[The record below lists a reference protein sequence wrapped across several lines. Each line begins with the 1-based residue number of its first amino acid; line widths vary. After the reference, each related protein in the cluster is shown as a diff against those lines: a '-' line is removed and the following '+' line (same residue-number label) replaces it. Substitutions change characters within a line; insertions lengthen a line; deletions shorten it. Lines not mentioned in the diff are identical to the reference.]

1 VGSRQPRLPLPDDGA
16 LITRTLWSDS
26 EALRIAESWV
36 RRRIYGLEKE
46 QARALYDLY
55 LQSYRELAG
64 ALTTAYDSDGKPI
77 FARRAVLLEQMER
90 EINALAAM
98 AEIRI
103 DTALIDAYQQGYA
116 GRAWVLDQATNPDIP
131 VRLRPV
137 LPTQAIRSLLLQPL
151 MGRDKRYL
159 GQDWHTEL
167 GFAREEFILRTKRSL
182 TASMAQGE
190 GMAAA
195 MRRLRDEYGIQTDR
209 RKGFKRNFYQT
220 TMIARTE
227 IMRASNLGALAVYEE
242 NADILSGVE
251 LVATKDERTCTICG
265 ALDGKR
271 WKFGDPN
278 LVTPPSDTH
287 PGCILPGQTV
297 DLPGKLVGAS
307 KSFYVGRA
315 VEILLRSGRRIAIT
329 ANHPVLTPGGWK
341 RAEMITE
348 ADHLISTGDA
358 QRIVLGVNPD
368 DEYGP
373 TVIEQV
379 FNALMVSAPMGAAR
393 VKPASEYFYGDGR
406 FVHGDISVVLADGFL
421 LSEGEPALTQPAS
434 KHVFDGGG
442 MAEGTF
448 ASPRGAFHGGNG
460 LAASPRGF
468 VGAGQH
474 AVTLFG
480 SSGGP
485 AGEHG
490 IGNGARGNT
499 RFEQPSA
506 QNSSGKPI
514 FEGKGLFGF
523 AGEVALENGIEFG
536 NIHAA
541 VTQSA
546 NGLPDDAAHNF
557 SIDSGLARQFRDRFA
572 SLITVDPVDG
582 VRHFDFAGH
591 VFDLQCEPYQLYI
604 CNGIIVKNCRCT
616 LVPVLID
623 ERLMNEVAGI
633 RETYSE
639 WAARNGMITDGGLDE
654 QRGAAPTSTG
664 AGKSAREGSGTIL
677 SREDFVRRLNA
688 QDINSDQ
695 FIEEIES
702 YVKEGYKALR
712 MAQKNPDDPYW
723 GQFLENANL
732 IEAGLRQM
740 PYYDGKIYRGFKF
753 VSEEEW
759 RGPTAVG
766 EIVQFKAMASFSREI
781 HPFYA
786 KEGHIVYEVI
796 QNRSGVS
803 IERLS
808 TLPDETEVLV
818 PSGTTYRVVSITQR
832 AELPPDHP
840 LYVKPYE
847 QSEMAKQLG
856 LIPKPRPSGL
866 LFVLEELNE

>member
-1 VGSRQPRLPLPDDGA
+1 VGRSRQPRLPLPDDGA

-26 EALRIAESWV
+26 EALRTAESWV

-46 QARALYDLY
+46 QARALYELY
-55 LQSYRELAG
+55 LKSYREVAG
-64 ALTTAYDSDGKPI
+64 TLTMAYGDDGKPV
-77 FARRAVLLEQMER
+77 FARRAILLEQMER
-90 EINALAAM
+90 EINALIAQ
-98 AEIRI
+98 AEAHI
-103 DTALIDAYQQGYA
+103 DTALIDAYEQGYA
-116 GRAWVLDQATNPDIP
+116 GRAWVLDQATNPNIP
-131 VRLRPV
+131 IRFRPV
-137 LPTQAIRSLLLQPL
+137 LPAQAIRSLLLQPM
-151 MGRDKRYL
+151 MGRDRRYM

-167 GFAREEFILRTKRSL
+167 GFAREEFVLRTKRSL
-182 TASMAQGE
+182 TASMVQGE
-190 GMAAA
+190 GIGAA

-209 RKGFKRNFYQT
+209 RKGFTRNFYQT

-227 IMRASNLGALAVYEE
+227 ILRASNLGALAVYEE
-242 NADILSGVE
+242 NADILSGWE
-251 LVATKDERTCTICG
+251 WTATKDERTCPICG
-265 ALDGKR
+265 AMDGKR
-271 WKFGDPN
+271 FKFNDPQ
-278 LVTPPSDTH
+278 LQPPSGSH
-287 PGCILPGQTV
+287 PGC
-297 DLPGKLVGAS
+297 
-307 KSFYVGRA
+307 
-315 VEILLRSGRRIAIT
+315 
-329 ANHPVLTPGGWK
+329 
-341 RAEMITE
+341 
-348 ADHLISTGDA
+348 
-358 QRIVLGVNPD
+358 
-368 DEYGP
+368 
-373 TVIEQV
+373 
-379 FNALMVSAPMGAAR
+379 
-393 VKPASEYFYGDGR
+393 
-406 FVHGDISVVLADGFL
+406 
-421 LSEGEPALTQPAS
+421 
-434 KHVFDGGG
+434 
-442 MAEGTF
+442 
-448 ASPRGAFHGGNG
+448 
-460 LAASPRGF
+460 
-468 VGAGQH
+468 
-474 AVTLFG
+474 
-480 SSGGP
+480 
-485 AGEHG
+485 
-490 IGNGARGNT
+490 
-499 RFEQPSA
+499 
-506 QNSSGKPI
+506 
-514 FEGKGLFGF
+514 
-523 AGEVALENGIEFG
+523 
-536 NIHAA
+536 
-541 VTQSA
+541 
-546 NGLPDDAAHNF
+546 
-557 SIDSGLARQFRDRFA
+557 
-572 SLITVDPVDG
+572 
-582 VRHFDFAGH
+582 
-591 VFDLQCEPYQLYI
+591 
-604 CNGIIVKNCRCT
+604 RCT
-616 LVPVLID
+616 IVPVLKD

-688 QDINSDQ
+688 QGINSDQ

-766 EIVQFKAMASFSREI
+766 EIVQLKAMASFSREI

-818 PSGTTYRVVSITQR
+818 PSGTTYRVVSITRR

-847 QSEMAKQLG
+847 QSEMAKRLG

>member
-1 VGSRQPRLPLPDDGA
+1 VGRSRQPRPRPDDPA
-16 LITRTLWSDS
+16 AIARKLRSDS
-26 EALRIAESWV
+26 EALRDAEWWV
-36 RRRIYGLEKE
+36 RRRIYGLDDQE
-46 QARALYDLY
+46 ARALHDLY
-55 LQSYRELAG
+55 MQAYRQMAGTLSMAYGSDGSPDVTRRAQLVRQLEAEMG
-64 ALTTAYDSDGKPI
+64 ALAQQVGISLDD
-77 FARRAVLLEQMER
+77 
-90 EINALAAM
+90 ALVA
-98 AEIRI
+98 
-103 DTALIDAYQQGYA
+103 AYQQGYA
-116 GRAWVLDQATNPDIP
+116 GRAWALDQATNPD
-131 VRLRPV
+131 VRVRFHPV
-137 LPTQAIRSLLLQPL
+137 LPAQQIRAALLSPY
-151 MGRDKRYL
+151 MGTP
-159 GQDWHTEL
+159 WHEEM
-167 GFAREEFILRTKRSL
+167 GYNFAEYTTRIKRSVTTSL
-182 TASMAQGE
+182 IQGE
-190 GMAAA
+190 GMAQAQ
-195 MRRLRDEYGIQTDR
+195 RRLRDELGVVTDR
-209 RKGFKRNFYQT
+209 RKGFRRNFART
-220 TMIARTE
+220 LLIARTE
-227 IMRASNLGALAVYEE
+227 ILRASNLGALAVYEE

-623 ERLMNEVAGI
+623 EKLMNEVAGI

-639 WAARNGMITDGGLDE
+639 WSAKRGMITDGGLDE
-654 QRGAAPTSTG
+654 QRGAAPP
-664 AGKSAREGSGTIL
+664 K
-677 SREDFVRRLNA
+677 
-688 QDINSDQ
+688 
-695 FIEEIES
+695 
-702 YVKEGYKALR
+702 
-712 MAQKNPDDPYW
+712 
-723 GQFLENANL
+723 
-732 IEAGLRQM
+732 
-740 PYYDGKIYRGFKF
+740 
-753 VSEEEW
+753 
-759 RGPTAVG
+759 
-766 EIVQFKAMASFSREI
+766 
-781 HPFYA
+781 A
-786 KEGHIVYEVI
+786 KE
-796 QNRSGVS
+796 
-803 IERLS
+803 
-808 TLPDETEVLV
+808 
-818 PSGTTYRVVSITQR
+818 
-832 AELPPDHP
+832 
-840 LYVKPYE
+840 K
-847 QSEMAKQLG
+847 
-856 LIPKPRPSGL
+856 
-866 LFVLEELNE
+866 

>member
-1 VGSRQPRLPLPDDGA
+1 MGSRQPRLPLPDDGA

-36 RRRIYGLEKE
+36 RRRIYGLEKG

-64 ALTTAYDSDGKPI
+64 ALTMAYDSDGKPI

-137 LPTQAIRSLLLQPL
+137 LPAQAIRSLLLQPL
-151 MGRDKRYL
+151 MGRDRRYL

-167 GFAREEFILRTKRSL
+167 GFAREEFVLRTKRSL

-190 GMAAA
+190 GIGAA

-209 RKGFKRNFYQT
+209 RKGFTRNFYQT

-227 IMRASNLGALAVYEE
+227 ILRASNLGALAIYEE
-242 NADILSGVE
+242 NADILSGWE
-251 LVATKDERTCTICG
+251 WTATKDERTCPICG
-265 ALDGKR
+265 AMDGKR
-271 WKFGDPN
+271 FKFNDPQ
-278 LVTPPSDTH
+278 LQPPSGSH
-287 PGCILPGQTV
+287 PGC
-297 DLPGKLVGAS
+297 
-307 KSFYVGRA
+307 
-315 VEILLRSGRRIAIT
+315 
-329 ANHPVLTPGGWK
+329 
-341 RAEMITE
+341 
-348 ADHLISTGDA
+348 
-358 QRIVLGVNPD
+358 
-368 DEYGP
+368 
-373 TVIEQV
+373 
-379 FNALMVSAPMGAAR
+379 
-393 VKPASEYFYGDGR
+393 
-406 FVHGDISVVLADGFL
+406 
-421 LSEGEPALTQPAS
+421 
-434 KHVFDGGG
+434 
-442 MAEGTF
+442 
-448 ASPRGAFHGGNG
+448 
-460 LAASPRGF
+460 
-468 VGAGQH
+468 
-474 AVTLFG
+474 
-480 SSGGP
+480 
-485 AGEHG
+485 
-490 IGNGARGNT
+490 
-499 RFEQPSA
+499 
-506 QNSSGKPI
+506 
-514 FEGKGLFGF
+514 
-523 AGEVALENGIEFG
+523 
-536 NIHAA
+536 
-541 VTQSA
+541 
-546 NGLPDDAAHNF
+546 
-557 SIDSGLARQFRDRFA
+557 
-572 SLITVDPVDG
+572 
-582 VRHFDFAGH
+582 
-591 VFDLQCEPYQLYI
+591 
-604 CNGIIVKNCRCT
+604 RCT
-616 LVPVLID
+616 IVPVLKD

>member
-1 VGSRQPRLPLPDDGA
+1 MGRSRQPRLPLPDDGA

-26 EALRIAESWV
+26 EALRTAESWV

-46 QARALYDLY
+46 QARALYELY
-55 LQSYRELAG
+55 LKNYREVAG
-64 ALTTAYDSDGKPI
+64 TLTMAYSDDGKPV
-77 FARRAVLLEQMER
+77 FARRAILLEQMER
-90 EINALAAM
+90 EINALIAQ
-98 AEIRI
+98 AEAHI
-103 DTALIDAYQQGYA
+103 DTALIDAYEQGYA
-116 GRAWVLDQATNPDIP
+116 GRAWVLDQATNPNIP
-131 VRLRPV
+131 IRFRPV
-137 LPTQAIRSLLLQPL
+137 LPAQAIRSLLLQPM
-151 MGRDKRYL
+151 MGRDRRYM

-167 GFAREEFILRTKRSL
+167 GFAREEFVLRTKRSL

-190 GMAAA
+190 GIGAA

-209 RKGFKRNFYQT
+209 RKGFRRNFYQT

-227 IMRASNLGALAVYEE
+227 ILRASNLGALAVYEE
-242 NADILSGVE
+242 NADILSGWE
-251 LVATKDERTCTICG
+251 WTATKDERTCPICG
-265 ALDGKR
+265 AMDGKR
-271 WKFGDPN
+271 FKFNDPQ
-278 LVTPPSDTH
+278 LQPPSGSH
-287 PGCILPGQTV
+287 PGC
-297 DLPGKLVGAS
+297 
-307 KSFYVGRA
+307 
-315 VEILLRSGRRIAIT
+315 
-329 ANHPVLTPGGWK
+329 
-341 RAEMITE
+341 
-348 ADHLISTGDA
+348 
-358 QRIVLGVNPD
+358 
-368 DEYGP
+368 
-373 TVIEQV
+373 
-379 FNALMVSAPMGAAR
+379 
-393 VKPASEYFYGDGR
+393 
-406 FVHGDISVVLADGFL
+406 
-421 LSEGEPALTQPAS
+421 
-434 KHVFDGGG
+434 
-442 MAEGTF
+442 
-448 ASPRGAFHGGNG
+448 
-460 LAASPRGF
+460 
-468 VGAGQH
+468 
-474 AVTLFG
+474 
-480 SSGGP
+480 
-485 AGEHG
+485 
-490 IGNGARGNT
+490 
-499 RFEQPSA
+499 
-506 QNSSGKPI
+506 
-514 FEGKGLFGF
+514 
-523 AGEVALENGIEFG
+523 
-536 NIHAA
+536 
-541 VTQSA
+541 
-546 NGLPDDAAHNF
+546 
-557 SIDSGLARQFRDRFA
+557 
-572 SLITVDPVDG
+572 
-582 VRHFDFAGH
+582 
-591 VFDLQCEPYQLYI
+591 
-604 CNGIIVKNCRCT
+604 RCT
-616 LVPVLID
+616 IVPVLKD

-688 QDINSDQ
+688 QGINSDQ

-766 EIVQFKAMASFSREI
+766 EIVQLKAMASFSREI

-818 PSGTTYRVVSITQR
+818 PSGTTYRVVSITRR

-847 QSEMAKQLG
+847 QSEMAKRLG